1 MGRLRAVRD
10 PHELYELT
18 EDLPELDEPVMV
30 QVLTGFVDAG
40 SAGRLARE
48 HLVAT
53 SDPEPQLAVRF
64 DLDQLLDYRSR
75 RPTMLFVEDH
85 WESYEEQL
93 LAVHLLRDGTGTP
106 YLLLSGPE
114 PDLQW
119 DRFVAAVTGLIER
132 LDVRLTVGMNA
143 IPMAVPHTRP
153 TGITAHATRPELV
166 ADYQPWLHRVQ
177 VPASAGN
184 LLEYRLGQQ
193 GREALGF
200 AAHVPHYL
208 ASSDYPAAAESLL
221 AALSRTTGL
230 ALPTDQLREAA
241 EGLRT
246 TIDEQIAK
254 ADEVAAHVHGLEEQ
268 YDVLMQSRQSQQLL
282 PDLTDLPTADEL
294 GAELERF
301 LADQA
306 KPGDPPV

>member
-1 MGRLRAVRD
+1 MRD

-18 EDLPELDEPVMV
+18 GDLPDFGQPTMIQALS
-30 QVLTGFVDAG
+30 GFVDAG
-40 SAGRLARE
+40 RAARLARE
-48 HLVAT
+48 HLLA
-53 SDPEPQLAVRF
+53 SAEPQLVARF

-85 WESYEEQL
+85 WESYEEQV
-93 LAVHLLRDGTGTP
+93 LALHLLPDDAGTP

-119 DRFVAAVTGLIER
+119 DRFIAAVTGLVER
-132 LDVRLTVGMNA
+132 HQVRLTVGMTA

-166 ADYQPWLHRVQ
+166 ADYRPWLQRVQ

-184 LLEYRLGQQ
+184 LLELRLGQQ
-193 GREALGF
+193 GQDAMGF

-208 ASSDYPAAAESLL
+208 ASSDYPAAAEALL
-221 AALSRTTGL
+221 TAVSRATGL
-230 ALPTDQLREAA
+230 SLPTEPLRKAA
-241 EGLRT
+241 EELRV
-246 TIDEQIAK
+246 TIDTQVAGAE
-254 ADEVAAHVHGLEEQ
+254 EVATHVRGLEEQ
-268 YDVLMQSRQSQQLL
+268 YDLLMQSRQGSGGSLL
-282 PDLTDLPTADEL
+282 GDLSSLPSADEL

-301 LADQA
+301 LAEQA
-306 KPGDPPV
+306 KPGDPPT

>member
-1 MGRLRAVRD
+1 VRD

-18 EDLPELDEPVMV
+18 GDLPELDQPALV
-30 QVLTGFVDAG
+30 QAMSGFVDAG
-40 SAGRLARE
+40 GAARLARE
-48 HLVAT
+48 HLLSGTEAGAQVVA
-53 SDPEPQLAVRF
+53 RF

-85 WESYEEQL
+85 WESYDEPS
-93 LAVHLLRDGTGTP
+93 LALRVLPDDAGTP

-119 DRFVAAVTGLIER
+119 DRFIAAVAALVDR
-132 LDVRLTVGMNA
+132 LGVRLTVGMTA

-153 TGITAHATRPELV
+153 TGVTAHATRPELV
-166 ADYQPWLHRVQ
+166 ADYQPWLQRVQ

-193 GREALGF
+193 GRAAIGF

-208 ASSDYPAAAESLL
+208 ASNDYPAAAEALL
-221 AALSRTTGL
+221 TSVSRATGL
-230 ALPTDQLREAA
+230 ALPTDPLRKAA
-241 EGLRT
+241 EELRVT
-246 TIDEQIAK
+246 VDTQVAGAE
-254 ADEVAAHVHGLEEQ
+254 EVAAHVRALEEQ
-268 YDVLMQSRQSQQLL
+268 YDLLMQSRQGNSLL
-282 PDLTDLPTADEL
+282 GDLSSLPTADEL

-301 LADQA
+301 LADQSR
-306 KPGDPPV
+306 PNDPPT